1 MNRCEE
7 SNSEMSLKV
16 GTSGWSYKEWEKV
29 FYPDSKTPKLKYYSS
44 IFNTAEID
52 STFYA
57 NPSKGLVFG
66 WLRNTPK
73 DFEFS
78 VKLPQTLTH
87 KKQLDIEQGVE
98 VDLSGFLNLMRPLY
112 DANKLGPLLIQLPPS
127 FDSSN
132 MERLEKFFQLLP
144 KDHMF
149 AIEFRNKSWLEDSK
163 CLYALLSRYN
173 VANTI
178 VDEPLLPI
186 DTTITSKEFAFI
198 RWHGKGKKI
207 WYDYENA
214 EEEIEPWIPRVKEI
228 ASKTKKTYGYWNNHF
243 RGFAIEN
250 GLELLK
256 KLELATDEQKETL
269 AKVRDYIEAH
279 KFSG

>member
-1 MNRCEE
+1 
-7 SNSEMSLKV
+7 MSLKV

-78 VKLPQTLTH
+78 VKLPQAITH

-98 VDLSGFLNLMRPLY
+98 IDLNEFLNLMGPLY

-132 MERLEKFFQLLP
+132 MERLEKFFELLP
-144 KDHMF
+144 KDHKF
-149 AIEFRNKSWLEDSK
+149 AIEFRNKSWLEDSNY
-163 CLYALLSRYN
+163 LYALLSRYN

-178 VDEPLLPI
+178 VDEPLLPV
-186 DTTITSKEFAFI
+186 DATITSKEFAFI
-198 RWHGKGKKI
+198 RWHGKGKRI
-207 WYDYENA
+207 WYDYEYA
-214 EEEIEPWIPRVKEI
+214 GDEIEPWVPRVRGI

-250 GLELLK
+250 GLELLQ

-279 KFSG
+279 RFSG